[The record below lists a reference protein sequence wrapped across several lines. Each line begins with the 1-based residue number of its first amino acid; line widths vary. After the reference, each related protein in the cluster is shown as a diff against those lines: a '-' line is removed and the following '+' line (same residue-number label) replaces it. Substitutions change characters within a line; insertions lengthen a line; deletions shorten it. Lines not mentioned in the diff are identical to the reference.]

1 MWAERR
7 GASVEHTA
15 RIGIDLGGTK
25 IEGIVLSTGGT
36 IVARERVQTPKAYE
50 ETVDAIALLVSNLE
64 RSLGGDLRVGVGIP
78 GAIDLRSGFVK
89 NANSIWLNGR
99 PLKSDL
105 EAKLGRPIRVMNDA
119 NCFAISEASDGA
131 GVDADVVFG
140 VILGTGVGGGIVVRK
155 RLINGPN
162 LIAGEWGHN
171 PLPWMSEAEY
181 PGPVCYCGRRGCIE
195 TFLSGPR
202 FEAEYS
208 SCNKGQLAARE
219 IVMAAQV
226 GNPEATALLSKYN
239 DRLARALASVI
250 NVLDPDVVVLGG
262 GMSNLPHLAASVEAR
277 LPRYVFS
284 NSVST
289 RVVQNHHGDS
299 SGVRGAAW
307 LWPNQ

>member
-105 EAKLGRPIRVMNDA
+105 EAKLGRPI
-119 NCFAISEASDGA
+119 
-131 GVDADVVFG
+131 
-140 VILGTGVGGGIVVRK
+140 
-155 RLINGPN
+155 
-162 LIAGEWGHN
+162 
-171 PLPWMSEAEY
+171 
-181 PGPVCYCGRRGCIE
+181 
-195 TFLSGPR
+195 
-202 FEAEYS
+202 
-208 SCNKGQLAARE
+208 
-219 IVMAAQV
+219 
-226 GNPEATALLSKYN
+226 
-239 DRLARALASVI
+239 
-250 NVLDPDVVVLGG
+250 
-262 GMSNLPHLAASVEAR
+262 
-277 LPRYVFS
+277 
-284 NSVST
+284 
-289 RVVQNHHGDS
+289 
-299 SGVRGAAW
+299 
-307 LWPNQ
+307 